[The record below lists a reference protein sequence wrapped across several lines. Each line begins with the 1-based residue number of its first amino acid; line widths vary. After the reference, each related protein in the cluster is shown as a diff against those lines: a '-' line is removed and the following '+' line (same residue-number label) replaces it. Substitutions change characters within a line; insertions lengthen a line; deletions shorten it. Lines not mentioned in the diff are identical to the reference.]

1 MQILE
6 IKGKKWVIGLEW
18 EILPGDG
25 SINEEAK
32 EIAQKTNNKFGVLLD
47 FDNTYAIGLTNKIDK
62 NPLAAVCVAEA
73 NKAGMDSNRE
83 YPDWVVLE
91 EVGEDRY
98 WMCVIKSGIPA
109 PQYDAVFSLTEIKE
123 KITELLINDTFKLF
137 TNSNEL
143 VSVFEGIKE
152 VNRMGLNEL
161 TEGFNPKIQYRKYL
175 GIPNWVYIT
184 GGSLLLLAGGLYLAS
199 EMIEGASLK
208 EKAQFLEKQ
217 AKEEERLKNERYRLA
232 VEKFETDKKNALD
245 ESVNR
250 IVAGLSGN
258 PSKILEAFYNNI
270 GQTPIGTHG
279 WKLVNIECYFDL
291 VKPQDIAIKG
301 ANRQKSK
308 IPEELKSQNFPRL
321 SCDYMYK
328 REGLNTARMFLQ
340 DYPNAK
346 LNGDYAVV
354 NQKVEI
360 DPIYIARASDS
371 ILQELP
377 NARKFGFDL
386 QSQLQL
392 LKIANIDHEITS
404 SSELTYTIPGEPIK
418 PTKTDTNIRLSPTKV
433 TSLGYAMGEINVK
446 GGGLDF
452 IKELADNV
460 DFTGTGLRSV
470 AFDVSSG
477 GATINWVAKFNY
489 YIKADGGF
497 VGASTTEV
505 KTTTTGEKK

>member
-32 EIAQKTNNKFGVLLD
+32 EIAQKTNSKYGILLD
-47 FDNTYAIGLTNKIDK
+47 YDNTYAIGLTNKTDK

-123 KITELLINDTFKLF
+123 KITELLINDTFKIF

-152 VNRMGLNEL
+152 INRMGLNEI
-161 TEGFNPKIQYRKYL
+161 TEGFNPKIQYKKYL
-175 GIPNWVYIT
+175 GIPTWVFIT
-184 GGSLLLLAGGLYLAS
+184 TGSIMLLVGGLYGVSQL
-199 EMIEGASLK
+199 IEGASLK

-217 AKEEERLKNERYRLA
+217 AKEEERLKEERYRLA
-232 VEKFETDKKNALD
+232 LEKFETDKKNALD
-245 ESVNR
+245 DSVNR
-250 IVAGLSGN
+250 VVAGLSGN
-258 PSKILEAFYNNI
+258 PSKILEAFYKNI
-270 GQTPIGTHG
+270 GQVPTGTHG

-291 VKPQDIAIKG
+291 VKPMEVAVKV
-301 ANRQKSK
+301 ASKQKSK

-328 REGLNTARMFLQ
+328 REGINTARMFLQ
-340 DYPNAK
+340 DYPSAK

-354 NQKVEI
+354 NSKVDI

-371 ILQELP
+371 ILEELP
-377 NARKFGFDL
+377 NARQFGFDL

-418 PTKTDTNIRLSPTKV
+418 PTKGDTNIRLSPTRV
-433 TSLGYAMGEINVK
+433 ESLGYSMGEIAIK
-446 GGGLDF
+446 GSGLDF

-460 DFTGTGLRSV
+460 DFSGTGLRSV
-470 AFDVSSG
+470 AFDVSNG
-477 GATINWVAKFNY
+477 GANLLWEAKINY
-489 YIKADGGF
+489 YIKSNGGF
-497 VGASTTEV
+497 VGASTS
-505 KTTTTGEKK
+505 EKK